1 MRAWEHERSHW
12 RTASGSGTVRHW
24 HFSLWRCRY
33 SIAAPY
39 RQKLPEKDET
49 RIQDQLVNCA
59 AGVLD
64 STWVMENSGR
74 TLRSSLHFP
83 FAPKPDASAAG
94 WSSSLGRIR
103 HGWGNTL
110 PGWKEGKGIVVVC
123 GVDNCGYMC
132 SACQRLASF
141 HQKILALCDRASYCG
156 QERVEPCRDMALRRV
171 VTRLIEQWEMT
182 DDRQGKTQ
190 IPHRGNRLFYA
201 DYG

>member
-49 RIQDQLVNCA
+49 RILDQLVNCA

-64 STWVMENSGR
+64 STWVMEKSGR

-103 HGWGNTL
+103 HGWGNPL
-110 PGWKEGKGIVVVC
+110 PGWKEGKGRVRKSRTRTSLIAFLALFLVILVIDCPVLEPPVLDAIH
-123 GVDNCGYMC
+123 GVDAR
-132 SACQRLASF
+132 S
-141 HQKILALCDRASYCG
+141 
-156 QERVEPCRDMALRRV
+156 V
-171 VTRLIEQWEMT
+171 VL
-182 DDRQGKTQ
+182 DG
-190 IPHRGNRLFYA
+190 
-201 DYG
+201 